1 MEAYI
6 GSIIPFAFD
15 YPPVDWAQCQGQ
27 TLQVSQNQALFAV
40 IGNHYGGNGSTNF
53 QLPNLCGRMPISIGP
68 AQPTYNLPSYAIGNF
83 GGQQTVA
90 LLTSN
95 MPLHAHGTSA
105 VSVSFQAS
113 TVANPNPPRQLA
125 QHQQSLPGRIRR
137 RHRPRHHLERAAG
150 ESGHR
155 QGPGLERQHRRG
167 RRHHPGQRAQS
178 LSGAELL
185 HRSPGLVPDSTINTN
200 PPAERIASAGPAM
213 QGGMPCWTR

>member
-113 TVANPNPPRQLA
+113 TVANPNPPASSPSTNNPYLGASGGGTGLATIWNAQL
-125 QHQQSLPGRIRR
+125 
-137 RHRPRHHLERAAG
+137 
-150 ESGHR
+150 ES
-155 QGPGLERQHRRG
+155 PVTVKGLG
-167 RRHHPGQRAQS
+167 
-178 LSGAELL
+178 LSGNTDVAGGTTPVSVLNPFL
-185 HRSPGLVPDSTINTN
+185 ALNFCIAVQGLFP
-200 PPAERIASAGPAM
+200 
-213 QGGMPCWTR
+213 TRQ